1 MLPSTTACMAGPRKV
16 FICAWMCLNLLG
28 LHIWLLVYPE
38 EQPELC
44 LSSKWLFSLCFNSAL
59 LGSRQWAGL
68 SLMAEMYTVCQDN
81 VTPHLCL
88 PHPAVPA
95 MCMKAWSKRGSGDL
109 RSDWWGQD
117 IHGIQVSKL
126 LRKDLIPHGYVPWKE
141 GFWCRSYLMLIEI
154 WIFLHAHGVYVS
166 LHMTGTAW
174 PRCITQNI

>member
-1 MLPSTTACMAGPRKV
+1 MPGCALIFWVCIYGSWCTQRSSQSCVSLPNDCFPCVSTLPSWEAGS
-16 FICAWMCLNLLG
+16 G
-28 LHIWLLVYPE
+28 LV
-38 EQPELC
+38 
-44 LSSKWLFSLCFNSAL
+44 SA
-59 LGSRQWAGL
+59 SWQRCTQSARIM
-68 SLMAEMYTVCQDN
+68 SP
-81 VTPHLCL
+81 PHLCL

-154 WIFLHAHGVYVS
+154 
-166 LHMTGTAW
+166 
-174 PRCITQNI
+174 